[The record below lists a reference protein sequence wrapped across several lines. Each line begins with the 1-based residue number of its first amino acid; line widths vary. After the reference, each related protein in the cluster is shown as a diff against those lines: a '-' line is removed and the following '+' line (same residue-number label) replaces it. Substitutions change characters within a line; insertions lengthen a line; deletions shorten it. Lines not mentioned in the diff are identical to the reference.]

1 MKIDIKTI
9 FTVISSLFIF
19 AYPGSLH
26 SLELTPFNTQNQSPF
41 IQIYGLP
48 SPGDAHLTPPGGKD
62 FKILFDLANNSLDD
76 SAGTERVVVDGE
88 TYRTTL
94 VGRYG
99 IAQGMELGV
108 EIPYITHS
116 GGFLDAFIESYHGA
130 FGFPQG
136 DRERAP
142 RGRLLYQYQRNGI
155 NRIKVDGF
163 GSGLGDVRLTTA
175 LQLHPKLNESPT
187 ALALRASL
195 KLPTGETDQ
204 LHGSGSTDMALWLTA
219 SDDHK
224 LHSGHWTLFGAAG
237 ILGMSDGK
245 ILADQQRNWV
255 EFGTIGIG
263 WSPLPWFGFKMQ
275 LNGHTSFF
283 KDSDLVELNG
293 HSAQLTVGGTFAVFS
308 QTTVD
313 IGVTEDLIIKT
324 APDVVFHI
332 AVQSRFW

>member
-1 MKIDIKTI
+1 MEIYIKTI
-9 FTVISSLFIF
+9 FTVILSLFIF
-19 AYPGSLH
+19 AYPCSLH
-26 SLELTPFNTQNQSPF
+26 SLELKPFDTQNQSPF

-48 SPGDAHLTPPGGKD
+48 FPGDAHLTPPGGKD
-62 FKILFDLANNSLDD
+62 FKVIFDLANNSLDD
-76 SAGTERVVVDGE
+76 SAGTEKVTADGE

-99 IAQGMELGV
+99 FAQGIEFGV
-108 EIPYITHS
+108 EIPYIAHS
-116 GGFLDAFIESYHGA
+116 GGFLDAFIESYHSA

-136 DRERAP
+136 DRGQAP
-142 RGRLLYQYQRNGI
+142 RGRLLYQYRHNGI
-155 NRIKVDGF
+155 DRIKVDSS
-163 GSGLGDVRLTTA
+163 GSGLGDIRLTTA
-175 LQLHPKLNESPT
+175 LQLHPRLDESPT

-204 LHGSGSTDMALWLTA
+204 LRGSGSTDMAVWLTA

-224 LHSGHWTLFGAAG
+224 LGSGHWTLFGAAG

-245 ILADQQRNWV
+245 ILEDQQRNWV

-263 WSPLPWFGFKMQ
+263 WSPLSWVGFKMQ
-275 LNGHTSFF
+275 INGHTSFF

-293 HSAQLTVGGTFAVFS
+293 NSAQLTIGGTFAVFRH
-308 QTTVD
+308 TTLD

-332 AVQSRFW
+332 AVQSHFW